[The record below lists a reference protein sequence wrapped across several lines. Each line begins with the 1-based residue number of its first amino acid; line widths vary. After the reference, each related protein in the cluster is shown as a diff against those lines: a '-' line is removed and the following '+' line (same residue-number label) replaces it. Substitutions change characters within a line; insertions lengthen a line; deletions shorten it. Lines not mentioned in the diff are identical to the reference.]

1 MARLPDELIER
12 IKSDVSLLR
21 LVESQGYQPKKQGK
35 DYAISCP
42 FHEGDNTP
50 SLIISP
56 KSNLYHCF
64 GCNAAGSVV
73 DWVMKTQ
80 GVSFRFACEL
90 LQKDLGLITDSG
102 TRTVRQNTTTKLAA
116 PLSIEAD
123 HQTAL
128 RQVTDYYHQTLK
140 QSPEALAY
148 LEKRGLK
155 SAELIDTFQLGHAN
169 RTLAYRLPEKN
180 RKAGAELRGKLQDIG
195 LLRKSGHEHFNG
207 CLVVPIMDENGVIT
221 ELYGRKLNDNLRPG
235 TAYHLYLP
243 GPHQGVWN
251 VQALKASRE
260 IILCEALIDAMT
272 FWVHGFRNVTAS
284 YGTGGFTDDHL
295 LAFKRHG
302 IQRVLIA
309 YDRDEPG
316 NRAAGELAKK
326 LATEGIDC
334 FRLLLPKGMDVNE
347 YAQQVTPAAKSLG
360 LAIRQAE
367 WMGEG
372 RAPDRSCGSLR
383 PRHTAHPE
391 HKRQRDIDR
400 QVDATTDVI
409 DTNIGEELAVAPET
423 PPAFTTPAHPGP
435 LH

>member
-1 MARLPDELIER
+1 MARIPVDQIDR
-12 IKSDVSLLR
+12 IKSDISLLR
-21 LVESQGYQPKKQGK
+21 LIESQGYQPKKQGK
-35 DYAISCP
+35 DYALSCP

-64 GCNAAGSVV
+64 GCDAAGSVI

-90 LQKDLGLITDSG
+90 LQKDLGLIADSG
-102 TRTVRQNTTTKLAA
+102 TRTARQNTTTKLAA
-116 PLSIEAD
+116 PLNTGAD

-128 RQVTDYYHQTLK
+128 RQIIDYYHQTLK
-140 QSPEALAY
+140 HSPEALEY

-169 RTLAYRLPEKN
+169 RTLAYRLPDKN

-207 CLVVPIMDENGVIT
+207 CLVVPIMDENGVIS

-295 LAFKRHG
+295 SAFKHHG

-372 RAPDRSCGSLR
+372 RAPDRSYASLPLSR
-383 PRHTAHPE
+383 PSRTRRLTVAG
-391 HKRQRDIDR
+391 
-400 QVDATTDVI
+400 T
-409 DTNIGEELAVAPET
+409 GELCRGRGERP
-423 PPAFTTPAHPGP
+423 
-435 LH
+435 